1 MQMRIA
7 NNIIKSTLPGIK
19 NQNAKDFLKLV
30 EENFYSAD
38 KALAGTLMAEL
49 TIVKFDGS
57 MKTNSSLCY
66 LGESRSSQEAQTKG
80 HHVTTSKVGNGE
92 NKEHGTTNE
101 NFAGKRD
108 ISRRIVLSIM
118 LGSKRK

>member
-1 MQMRIA
+1 DRDNDLTDVILEAQKSHHKAWTRSNRLSLNFMQMRIA
-7 NNIIKSTLPGIK
+7 NNIIKSTFPGIE

-57 MKTNSSLCY
+57 MSMQKHVLDMTNTAYEC
-66 LGESRSSQEAQTKG
+66 G
-80 HHVTTSKVGNGE
+80 
-92 NKEHGTTNE
+92 
-101 NFAGKRD
+101 
-108 ISRRIVLSIM
+108 
-118 LGSKRK
+118 